1 MYRNG
6 AFDRFYGSGIATAEL
21 RRGRAA
27 EGREINDL
35 MRVRLLPLQASM
47 TIFHPM
53 ESTITRKIM
62 WTGVVLLAATAAAC
76 GGATQSATGTGPS
89 PVSSIAAASENGG
102 SFNLLKEGKGKGG
115 HSPAPEIGAPT
126 PEPDDPEDDGDEPGK
141 GHGHGKALIQYE
153 GFTKSIT
160 GDCPA
165 LTIVFDDD
173 DETTIKTEDLT
184 TEFQRA
190 TCEALKTSTAPS
202 IHLHVA
208 ARKMEDESLI
218 ATYVRMQ
225 GPKHDDGDDSDEEED
240 TTPTTTTK

>member
-1 MYRNG
+1 
-6 AFDRFYGSGIATAEL
+6 
-21 RRGRAA
+21 
-27 EGREINDL
+27 
-35 MRVRLLPLQASM
+35 M
-47 TIFHPM
+47 TTSHSM

-62 WTGVVLLAATAAAC
+62 WTGVVLLATTVAAC
-76 GGATQSATGTGPS
+76 GGSTQAMTGTAPS
-89 PVSSIAAASENGG
+89 QVSSIAAASETGG
-102 SFNLLKEGKGKGG
+102 GFSLLKEGKGKG

-126 PEPDDPEDDGDEPGK
+126 TGITPDPDDPEGDDDAGESGH

-165 LTIVFDDD
+165 LTIVFDDAD
-173 DETTIKTEDLT
+173 ATTVTTVKTEELT

-190 TCEALKTSTAPS
+190 TCDALKASTAPS

-208 ARKMEDESLI
+208 AKKMEDDSLV

-225 GPKHDDGDDSDEEED
+225 GPKFDDGDDAED
-240 TTPTTTTK
+240 

>member
-1 MYRNG
+1 MTT
-6 AFDRFYGSGIATAEL
+6 FH
-21 RRGRAA
+21 
-27 EGREINDL
+27 
-35 MRVRLLPLQASM
+35 SM
-47 TIFHPM
+47 D
-53 ESTITRKIM
+53 STITRKIM
-62 WTGVVLLAATAAAC
+62 WTGVVLLAATVAAC
-76 GGATQSATGTGPS
+76 GGSTQSATGTAPS
-89 PVSSIAAASENGG
+89 QVSSIAAASENGG

-115 HSPAPEIGAPT
+115 HSPAPEIGTPTTGDT
-126 PEPDDPEDDGDEPGK
+126 PEPDEPEDDGDGPGK

-173 DETTIKTEDLT
+173 DATTVKTEALT

-208 ARKMEDESLI
+208 AKKMEDDSLV

-225 GPKHDDGDDSDEEED
+225 GPRHDAGDDGDEEEG
-240 TTPTTTTK
+240 TTPTTTAN